1 MSEATEMSTDD
12 APGVLT
18 SLPCAL
24 VALQDAIRDI
34 GTIMRPIDV
43 CSEECAGLRV
53 ENARLMRLLRQH
65 PPPRPQILPQRR
77 LKLAARQ
84 TWRCALCR
92 EILSEAFHLDH
103 IRPWS
108 ETFDDRDSNIQAC
121 CIPCHLSKT
130 SEESSARNTKRHNGR
145 D

>member
-92 EILSEAFHLDH
+92 EILS
-103 IRPWS
+103 R
-108 ETFDDRDSNIQAC
+108 
-121 CIPCHLSKT
+121 
-130 SEESSARNTKRHNGR
+130 
-145 D
+145 